1 MANNPKNRCKRVK
14 KFNKLIL
21 GLSALLIVTT
31 MVGINSVRACEN
43 YELNRDIPITSSA
56 IKGFAQWKSSN
67 GQAYLLINA
76 QDYYS
81 LGYLTGK
88 GLVNQILTMD
98 AIIKSVICS
107 YGLNLQEILY
117 YAQIYDLFIPMEYKN
132 EMQGIADATSLT
144 YLDVLLQEVFLDL
157 YYGIL
162 IPAQIGID
170 GVGACTALAIK
181 NTKWHATIGQNMDFG
196 IIFLPTLA
204 YVKYTVMGKQAVFS
218 LRMGASTLAIGKNKR
233 VSSTLTLVQTWKMA
247 NFGTPTGIKAR
258 IAFENCKTASEFFE
272 VMTSSYCASWNYVI
286 SDFKG
291 NIIAAETLPDSV
303 IVKDLKFGET
313 AVRTNTYISEALKMF
328 LIDSTYSLPRQ
339 MKAEE
344 LLKTKQESKWIVR
357 EKDLMD
363 ILCFYDGTD
372 ASICRF
378 PDSVDPTYVCTEAF
392 FVSSGVRKG
401 YFGIGNPIQSTWGR
415 IPI

>member
-1 MANNPKNRCKRVK
+1 MKQ
-14 KFNKLIL
+14 FNKSIIA
-21 GLSALLIVTT
+21 LSALLLVT
-31 MVGINSVRACEN
+31 MMAGMNSVSACG
-43 YELNRDIPITSSA
+43 NRESNCDIPIKSSA
-56 IKGFAQWKSSN
+56 IKGFAQWRNSN

-76 QDYYS
+76 RDYYS

-88 GLVNQILTMD
+88 GLVNQISTMD
-98 AIIKSVICS
+98 VIIKSLISS
-107 YGLNLQEILY
+107 YGFNLQEILY

-132 EMQGIADATSLT
+132 EMQGMADVTSLS
-144 YLDVLLQEVFLDL
+144 YLEILLQVVFLDL

-196 IIFLPTLA
+196 LLFLPTLA

-233 VSSTLTLVQTWKMA
+233 VSSTLTLVQAWKMA
-247 NFGTPTGIKAR
+247 NFGTPTGIKAQ
-258 IAFENCKTASEFFE
+258 IAFENCKSASEFFE
-272 VMTSSYCASWNYVI
+272 VMTTSYCASWNYII

-291 NIIAAETLPDSV
+291 NVIAAETLPDSA
-303 IVKDLKFGET
+303 IAKSLKFGET
-313 AVRTNTYISEALKMF
+313 AVRTNTYISGALKMF
-328 LIDSTYSLPRQ
+328 LIDPTYSIPRQ

-357 EKDLMD
+357 EKDLID
-363 ILCFYDGTD
+363 ILCFHDGTD

-378 PDSVDPTYVCTEAF
+378 PNPVDPTYVCTEAF